1 MADAKAGPPAP
12 AEEGRQPDSPPGDRV
27 SSMTEMVAS
36 WVRQQSPPSSEMD
49 LASKITSEHIGQ
61 SLEVVDAHDQRLAEN
76 AKEGLRD
83 SRIKLGMILV
93 AVIAVIAMLIFSDNG
108 PLLEELVK
116 WITILGAG
124 AFGGHGLAKRSG

>member
-1 MADAKAGPPAP
+1 MADVKAGFPVPTEEDKKPNPPS
-12 AEEGRQPDSPPGDRV
+12 GGRV

-36 WVRQQSPPSSEMD
+36 WMRQQSPPSPEMD
-49 LASKITSEHIGQ
+49 IASKVTSEHIGQ
-61 SLEVVDAHDQRLAEN
+61 SLEVVDAHDQRMADD
-76 AKEGLRD
+76 AKD
-83 SRIKLGMILV
+83 SRKDSRVKLGMILV
-93 AVIAVIAMLIFSDNG
+93 AVLIVIAMLIFSDNG